1 MTPADIVDRANRLR
15 SALGEGVLDELLA
28 LTRGH
33 IMHQWSTTGD
43 ADTAQREALFS
54 RLRALDDIKSSF
66 SAALSAGVNSLA
78 NINARKNPAN

>member
-33 IMHQWSTTGD
+33 IMHQWSVTGD

-54 RLRALDDIKSSF
+54 RLRALDDIKTSF
-66 SAALSAGVNSLA
+66 SAALGAGASSLA
-78 NINARKNPAN
+78 NIAARKNPSN